1 MDGIDIARHL
11 LSTHNQLPIYMKQL
25 CRQCTLLRAA
35 TWRNRVLLSESKV
48 LKNENLCYSQ
58 VFCMMPRENLFIK
71 KEMQKLT
78 DDRNWLHGKLHHVS
92 AREWLLAWREATGRV
107 PHLTELM

>member
-25 CRQCTLLRAA
+25 CRQCTLLRVA
-35 TWRNRVLLSESKV
+35 TWGNRVRILLSESKV
-48 LKNENLCYSQ
+48 LKNKNLPYIQ
-58 VFCMMPRENLFIK
+58 TLCMLPRENLFIK

-78 DDRNWLHGKLHHVS
+78 DDRNWLHGKLHQILV
-92 AREWLLAWREATGRV
+92 
-107 PHLTELM
+107 TE